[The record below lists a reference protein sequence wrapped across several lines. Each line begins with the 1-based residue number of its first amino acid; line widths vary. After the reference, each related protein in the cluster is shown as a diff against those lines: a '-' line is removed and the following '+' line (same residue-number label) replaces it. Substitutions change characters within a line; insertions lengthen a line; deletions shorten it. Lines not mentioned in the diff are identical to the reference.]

1 MRLADR
7 PEQRAED
14 VEGPEGRSV
23 SVPMTMHVPERSCI
37 GCRNRAPRAQLL
49 RLVSGGGGQLMV
61 DERAVMPG
69 RGAWIHPDSACFALA
84 ERKRVFGRALRT
96 SGSPDVT
103 PVRDWIASYEAGRV
117 GRDAP
122 VPHGTGTTDSKGG

>member
-1 MRLADR
+1 
-7 PEQRAED
+7 
-14 VEGPEGRSV
+14 
-23 SVPMTMHVPERSCI
+23 
-37 GCRNRAPRAQLL
+37 
-49 RLVSGGGGQLMV
+49 MV

-122 VPHGTGTTDSKGG
+122 VPRGTGTTDSKGGEEADGHPMSTRR